1 MACQGTEASL
11 SISPP
16 PRLLQ
21 PKYTYASVAIDLL
34 PLEGERALY
43 LSLRTFETLSIFIKV
58 WSLTIQI
65 IVFLFQRFKNPVF
78 KQCPHP
84 FSASFYCH
92 LEINK
97 VEKKNGHDS
106 NLNNV
111 FLGDSTHQESS

>member
-16 PRLLQ
+16 RLLQ
-21 PKYTYASVAIDLL
+21 PEYTYTSVAIDLL

-65 IVFLFQRFKNPVF
+65 IAFLFQ
-78 KQCPHP
+78 
-84 FSASFYCH
+84 
-92 LEINK
+92 I
-97 VEKKNGHDS
+97 
-106 NLNNV
+106 
-111 FLGDSTHQESS
+111 